1 MKTLKYILLSCVV
14 LGAVACDDF
23 LVETPDT
30 SVEKSGVYNSLS
42 SAKAALAGC
51 YGNMA
56 GYNGYAFNYFHVLSV
71 TSGMGVSIKAND
83 VNLTTMNI
91 LPSDVNMTNAY
102 NGMYETVRI
111 ANDIIDGMKSSTIS
125 IESEKN
131 RITGEAHFIRGLTYF
146 NLVRL
151 FGKVSLVTQ
160 PVLDYNEAQAPRADV
175 SAVYTLIID
184 DLKAAYGMLPLP
196 ADKVEGHP
204 HRYAAQALLA
214 KVYLTLAG
222 NTEGSE
228 YWQKAYDAA
237 KDVYDHG
244 EYKLVRP
251 YAKLFGSA
259 NKNNAESIFE
269 IQFASAVNSGRLTET
284 TFPVGHELMSNIAT
298 EGKSWGKTRPS
309 QRAFDQFD
317 EGDPRREASFVYGRY
332 TNIFIAD
339 AKKKNIL
346 LYPTTKKAGTSGTGD
361 NKLVYKQGDS
371 EYPAWKKY
379 YDPMMTAS
387 ASNANFVYYRY
398 ADLLMVLAEAA
409 NEIGSSDAAGYL
421 NEVLDR
427 ARDAD
432 GNGVIDPATEVYPL
446 AVSPEEE
453 ADKALFRERIFRER
467 LKELTGECDE
477 WYTIRR
483 RGTEYLRKIMEEH
496 NTQVEAGYAAQK
508 LDPANVKF
516 VYTYKITDETVKKNL
531 LMPFPA
537 DEIIR
542 NENISQEEQNYGY

>member
-1 MKTLKYILLSCVV
+1 M
-14 LGAVACDDF
+14 
-23 LVETPDT
+23 
-30 SVEKSGVYNSLS
+30 
-42 SAKAALAGC
+42 
-51 YGNMA
+51 
-56 GYNGYAFNYFHVLSV
+56 
-71 TSGMGVSIKAND
+71 
-83 VNLTTMNI
+83 
-91 LPSDVNMTNAY
+91 
-102 NGMYETVRI
+102 
-111 ANDIIDGMKSSTIS
+111 
-125 IESEKN
+125 
-131 RITGEAHFIRGLTYF
+131 
-146 NLVRL
+146 
-151 FGKVSLVTQ
+151 
-160 PVLDYNEAQAPRADV
+160 
-175 SAVYTLIID
+175 
-184 DLKAAYGMLPLP
+184 
-196 ADKVEGHP
+196 
-204 HRYAAQALLA
+204 
-214 KVYLTLAG
+214 
-222 NTEGSE
+222 
-228 YWQKAYDAA
+228 
-237 KDVYDHG
+237 
-244 EYKLVRP
+244 
-251 YAKLFGSA
+251 
-259 NKNNAESIFE
+259 
-269 IQFASAVNSGRLTET
+269 
-284 TFPVGHELMSNIAT
+284 
-298 EGKSWGKTRPS
+298 
-309 QRAFDQFD
+309 
-317 EGDPRREASFVYGRY
+317 GDPRREASFVYGRY

-496 NTQVEAGYAAQK
+496 NTQVEAWYAAQK

>member
-125 IESEKN
+125 VESEKN
-131 RITGEAHFIRGLTYF
+131 RIAGEAHFIRGLTYF

-346 LYPTTKKAGTSGTGD
+346 HGRSITT
-361 NKLVYKQGDS
+361 
-371 EYPAWKKY
+371 
-379 YDPMMTAS
+379 MMTAS

-432 GNGVIDPATEVYPL
+432 GNGVIDPATEIYPL

-496 NTQVEAGYAAQK
+496 NTQVEAWYAAQK

-516 VYTYKITDETVKKNL
+516 VYMYKITDETVKKNL